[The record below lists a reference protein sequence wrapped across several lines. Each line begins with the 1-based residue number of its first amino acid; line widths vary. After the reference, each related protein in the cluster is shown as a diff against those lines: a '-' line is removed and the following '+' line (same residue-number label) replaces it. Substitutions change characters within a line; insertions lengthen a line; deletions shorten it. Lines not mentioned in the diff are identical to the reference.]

1 MFKECLIDI
10 DFNLLVLNITSLFE
24 LSLLP
29 GPASLS
35 AVEWAG
41 PRCWA
46 SLPAFLRVLLHQG
59 WSQLLVCAV
68 TQPCDRDS
76 HSAGSSRSSW
86 PQAPS
91 QVTSPDPSLGDGA
104 LRAAQVS
111 WGSVLSRSHVNAQH
125 GPWARAK
132 PSSSGCPGAPPAQ
145 ERLCLRGWWQHTP
158 APVPSPSSLF
168 PHVAHSDTWDVS

>member
-10 DFNLLVLNITSLFE
+10 DFNLLVLNMTSLFE

-35 AVEWAG
+35 AGEWAG

-59 WSQLLVCAV
+59 WSQLLVSAV
-68 TQPCDRDS
+68 TQPCDRAS
-76 HSAGSSRSSW
+76 PSAGSSRSSW
-86 PQAPS
+86 PGLPARSPAQIHPS
-91 QVTSPDPSLGDGA
+91 AMA
-104 LRAAQVS
+104 LWQQLRRAGPCE
-111 WGSVLSRSHVNAQH
+111 WQH

-132 PSSSGCPGAPPAQ
+132 LSSSGCPGAPPAQ
-145 ERLCLRGWWQHTP
+145 ERLCLQGWWQHAP
-158 APVPSPSSLF
+158 ALVPSPSSLF